1 MSRLDF
7 DSTEREI
14 SEVWSGPPEPV
25 VEFHTAADAEDLR
38 VDDLRAGSGARA
50 RPPPRRGRPRVGAGG
65 DGGDGHAVEDVV
77 ELLPDLQAVG
87 ALALVAEAVDAV
99 DRRALMVPACV
110 EIDRRFGTSRPNFTI
125 LEPGRVEVES
135 ADC

>member
-38 VDDLRAGSGARA
+38 VDDLRAGSGAR
-50 RPPPRRGRPRVGAGG
+50 PPPPPPPGGGARASAPAATAATGMQLKTSLNCFQTFRP
-65 DGGDGHAVEDVV
+65 
-77 ELLPDLQAVG
+77 
-87 ALALVAEAVDAV
+87 
-99 DRRALMVPACV
+99 
-110 EIDRRFGTSRPNFTI
+110 
-125 LEPGRVEVES
+125 
-135 ADC
+135 

>member
-38 VDDLRAGSGARA
+38 VDDLRAGSGAR
-50 RPPPRRGRPRVGAGG
+50 PPPGGGARASAPAATAATGMQLKTSLNCFQTFRP
-65 DGGDGHAVEDVV
+65 
-77 ELLPDLQAVG
+77 
-87 ALALVAEAVDAV
+87 
-99 DRRALMVPACV
+99 
-110 EIDRRFGTSRPNFTI
+110 
-125 LEPGRVEVES
+125 
-135 ADC
+135 

>member
-38 VDDLRAGSGARA
+38 VDDLRPGGGARA
-50 RPPPRRGRPRVGAGG
+50 SAPAATAATGMQLKTSLNCFQTFRP
-65 DGGDGHAVEDVV
+65 
-77 ELLPDLQAVG
+77 
-87 ALALVAEAVDAV
+87 
-99 DRRALMVPACV
+99 
-110 EIDRRFGTSRPNFTI
+110 
-125 LEPGRVEVES
+125 
-135 ADC
+135 